1 MTPDANGRLEP
12 TEFVPPTQ
20 VIRGSP
26 NESGFLYLT
35 SEDGKMVVGVWACDA
50 YCERLEDYP
59 YTEMCTVIEGA
70 VEITPK
76 FRKIEDLSSRRHLLR
91 SKGLQRTLG
100 VPRSVQKI
108 LYDVQ
113 QLILRKGLSRR

>member
-1 MTPDANGRLEP
+1 MSQRHGLMTPDANGRLEP

-70 VEITPK
+70 VEITPDSGESK
-76 FRKIEDLSSRRHLLR
+76 TYRAGDTFFVAKGFSGLWESRGQFKKYFMMC
-91 SKGLQRTLG
+91 SN
-100 VPRSVQKI
+100 
-108 LYDVQ
+108 
-113 QLILRKGLSRR
+113 